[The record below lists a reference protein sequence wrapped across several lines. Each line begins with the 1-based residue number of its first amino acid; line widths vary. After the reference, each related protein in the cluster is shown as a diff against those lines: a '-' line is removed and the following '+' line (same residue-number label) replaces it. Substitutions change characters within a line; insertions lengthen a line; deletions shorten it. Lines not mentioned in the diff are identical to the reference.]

1 MNKEKT
7 YCAGC
12 GSLLGN
18 DTGEAEPD
26 YNEDFCS
33 KGCYKEFVNHEQGW
47 DEKARKDSELLNA
60 CKHLVAILGEE
71 NEEFYNKHIEAFN
84 VGIDAIANSKSHLG
98 KNNQ

>member
-18 DTGEAEPD
+18 DTG
-26 YNEDFCS
+26 
-33 KGCYKEFVNHEQGW
+33 
-47 DEKARKDSELLNA
+47 EKARKDSELLNA

-84 VGIDAIANSKSHLG
+84 VGIDAIANSESHLG
-98 KNNQ
+98 KNNLQRR